1 MVAVPAGIYKL
12 ALIVSNC
19 ETNVI
24 ENLLIY
30 TKGISALVIWYLP
43 HWNDFSGRSKH

>member
-1 MVAVPAGIYKL
+1 MVTMLAGTYIL

-19 ETNVI
+19 ETKVI

-30 TKGISALVIWYLP
+30 T
-43 HWNDFSGRSKH
+43 

>member
-12 ALIVSNC
+12 VLIVSNC

-30 TKGISALVIWYLP
+30 TKGILLQ
-43 HWNDFSGRSKH
+43 